1 MFIFNLTNYCIISR
15 NFLWNIELW
24 LYVLFTRNINV
35 LIFFMQIKINNLFE
49 TRFTFFVFLIIKNIL
64 KYIKIVND
72 ILLNLHLLFIIY
84 SNYLYSCYIK

>member
-49 TRFTFFVFLIIKNIL
+49 TIFTFFVFLIIKNIL

-72 ILLNLHLLFIIY
+72 ILLNLYLLFIIY

>member
-1 MFIFNLTNYCIISR
+1 MFIFNLNNYCTISR

-72 ILLNLHLLFIIY
+72 ILLNLYLLFIIY

>member
-35 LIFFMQIKINNLFE
+35 LIFFMQLKINNLFE

-72 ILLNLHLLFIIY
+72 ILLNLYLLFIIY

>member
-72 ILLNLHLLFIIY
+72 ILLNLYLLFIIY

>member
-49 TRFTFFVFLIIKNIL
+49 TIFAFFVFLIIKNIL

-72 ILLNLHLLFIIY
+72 ILLNLYLLFIIY